1 MSDPTLHRDLGRV
14 EGRLQKVESDMDDVK
29 RMVKDMHDTITTAKG
44 GWKTLLAVGGLSAA
58 LASGITKLLTLIGAS
73 NA

>member
-1 MSDPTLHRDLGRV
+1 MTDPKLHRDLGRV
-14 EGRLQKVESDMDDVK
+14 EGRLEKVEADMDDVK

-58 LASGITKLLTLIGAS
+58 LASAVTKFLSMFGA
-73 NA
+73 NQ

>member
-1 MSDPTLHRDLGRV
+1 MTDPQLHRDLGRV
-14 EGRLQKVESDMDDVK
+14 EGRLEKVEADMDDVK

-58 LASGITKLLTLIGAS
+58 LASAATKFLSMFGA
-73 NA
+73 NQ

>member
-1 MSDPTLHRDLGRV
+1 MTDPQLHRDLGRV
-14 EGRLQKVESDMDDVK
+14 EGRLEKVEADMDDVK

-58 LASGITKLLTLIGAS
+58 LASAVTKFLSMFGA
-73 NA
+73 NQ

>member
-1 MSDPTLHRDLGRV
+1 VTDQNLHRDVGRV
-14 EGRLQKVESDMDDVK
+14 EGRLEKVEADMDDVK

-58 LASGITKLLTLIGAS
+58 LASAITKILTLLGA
-73 NA
+73 NQ

>member
-1 MSDPTLHRDLGRV
+1 MTDPNLHRDLGRV
-14 EGRLQKVESDMDDVK
+14 EGRLEKVEADMDDVK

-58 LASGITKLLTLIGAS
+58 LASGITKFISLFIGNS
-73 NA
+73 Q

>member
-1 MSDPTLHRDLGRV
+1 VTDPQLHRDLGRV
-14 EGRLQKVESDMDDVK
+14 EGRLEKVEADMDDVK

-58 LASGITKLLTLIGAS
+58 LASAVTKFLSMFGA
-73 NA
+73 NQ

>member
-1 MSDPTLHRDLGRV
+1 
-14 EGRLQKVESDMDDVK
+14 MDDVK

-58 LASGITKLLTLIGAS
+58 LASAITKILTYIGVS
-73 NA
+73 Q

>member
-29 RMVKDMHDTITTAKG
+29 RMVKDMHDAITTAKG

-58 LASGITKLLTLIGAS
+58 LASGITKILTLIGAS
-73 NA
+73 NT